1 MRERWGR
8 HADAR
13 LLVVLAWVAVVLPRV
28 VQSLDV
34 DKRRATLENPLP
46 SSAAARLAELACE
59 GALLLACLV
68 VVLSRLGRLPTVGGS
83 GLVLLLA
90 PWVYTVLRSLY
101 LGQLPVQPSQ
111 LLYPAV
117 VVALWAAQP
126 RLEQLAVLGW
136 LHALT
141 VGISLALGVLLP
153 DKGVYQAIE
162 GGLVD
167 PDKALL
173 AVGILIGP
181 LTDGNNLGQ
190 VLVLGLPMVAF
201 LQPRRL
207 RWAVGA
213 LTVLA
218 LVWTSSRSALV
229 AAAVSGA
236 VWLVLRRG
244 TPLGRQL
251 LSGALLVLL
260 AAGVALLPLVTTH
273 PEAFTNRGTIWRT
286 SLSAWADAPL
296 FGLGSDWYATS
307 AQFDDGLGGFA
318 FHGHNQLVHVLVTG
332 GSVALLLVAL
342 LTAALICSATRW
354 AASGVVV
361 PAVYTAAL
369 LVTCLLEVSYGV
381 VDRGFLLAVVV
392 VPLAVIVMSRPSP
405 DEPAYEGTLLGAPVE
420 RVALPREAR
429 AEQQSHDERDRG
441 VEAGPRRG
449 RSGRELGPRDGDR
462 PHRL

>member
-1 MRERWGR
+1 VHERWGR
-8 HADAR
+8 HADAP
-13 LLVVLAWVAVVLPRV
+13 LLIVLAWAAVVLPRV

-34 DKRRATLENPLP
+34 DKRRATLENPSP
-46 SSAAARLAELACE
+46 SSTAAQLAELACE

-68 VVLSRLGRLPTVGGS
+68 VVLSRLGRLPVVGGGS
-83 GLVLLLA
+83 LGLLLA

-101 LGQLPVQPSQ
+101 LGQLPTQPSQ

-117 VVALWAAQP
+117 VLALWAAQP
-126 RLEQLAVLGW
+126 RLEQLALLGR

-153 DKGVYQAIE
+153 DKGVYQSIE

-173 AVGILIGP
+173 PVGILIGP
-181 LTDGNNLGQ
+181 FTDGNNLAQ

-201 LQPRRL
+201 LPSRGL

-218 LVWTSSRSALV
+218 LVWTSSRSALA
-229 AAAVSGA
+229 AAAVGGA

-251 LSGALLVLL
+251 LSGAVLVVL
-260 AAGVALLPLVTTH
+260 AAAVAVLPLLTTR
-273 PEAFTNRGTIWRT
+273 PDAFTNRGAIWQT

-296 FGLGSDWYATS
+296 FGLGVDWYS
-307 AQFDDGLGGFA
+307 ASARFDDGLGGFA
-318 FHGHNQLVHVLVTG
+318 FHGHNQFVHVLVTG
-332 GSVALLLVAL
+332 GIVGLLLLSL
-342 LTAALICSATRW
+342 LTAAVIASATRW

-361 PAVYTAAL
+361 PAVYTATL

-381 VDRGFLLAVVV
+381 VDRSFALAVVV
-392 VPLAVIVMSRPSP
+392 VPLAVIAVSRPSP
-405 DEPAYEGTLLGAPVE
+405 REPAYEGPLFGSPVE
-420 RVALPREAR
+420 RVALPGGAG
-429 AEQQSHDERDRG
+429 AEQQSDDDRDRE
-441 VEAGPRRG
+441 VESGARRG
-449 RSGRELGPRDGDR
+449 RRGRERGPRDGDR
-462 PHRL
+462 ANRV